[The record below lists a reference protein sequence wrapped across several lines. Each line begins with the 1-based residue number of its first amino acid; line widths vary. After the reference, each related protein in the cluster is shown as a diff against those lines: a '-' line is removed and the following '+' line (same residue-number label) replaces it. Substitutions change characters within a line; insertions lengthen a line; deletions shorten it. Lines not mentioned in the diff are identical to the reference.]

1 MFSFNNGEII
11 SSKLL
16 NKKKSPKV
24 AIIMDTFFS
33 FPPITGFNYRMY
45 HLTKHLQKNNVEVI
59 WILPNR
65 GISSNKQIQ
74 NLKST
79 EIPMYI
85 LPVDLFYDKYE
96 LVKIIKANKIT
107 VIQFESAQT
116 FIELGICLKQ
126 IMSIPV
132 LLEFHDIE
140 STLRETISAKESVE
154 TLEYIQYIASII
166 ADHIIC
172 FTELDKK
179 HLTNKLCVPSDK
191 ITLIPNGIN
200 SEDFTLYEDIEKN
213 RSLVFVGNLFYKPNK
228 ESLEYFLNDILPLI
242 HDEYPDL
249 EVKIIGMTP
258 KEIVSKYQKISYI
271 KFLGVINNNEIYMKE
286 LQSSLIGLSIV
297 LSGSGM
303 NIKNLSYAGAGLAVL
318 TTNLGAN
325 GYECLS
331 NLNIVKPSI
340 YHITKELTNLLSN
353 QKNTVKTGQ
362 KLRDETLIC
371 YNWLDISKKHI
382 SVLETISLFD
392 NKDINYKTHKDFR
405 PLWLQEKRVQDSDVK
420 TIIKVN
426 V

>member
-1 MFSFNNGEII
+1 MERLSLVNYLI
-11 SSKLL
+11 
-16 NKKKSPKV
+16 KKKSPKV

-116 FIELGICLKQ
+116 FIELGIFLKQ

-200 SEDFTLYEDIEKN
+200 SEDFPLYEDIEKN

-242 HDEYPDL
+242 HHEYPDL
-249 EVKIIGMTP
+249 EVKIIGLTP
-258 KEIVSKYQKISYI
+258 KEIVNKYQKISYI

-340 YHITKELTNLLSN
+340 YHITK
-353 QKNTVKTGQ
+353 
-362 KLRDETLIC
+362 
-371 YNWLDISKKHI
+371 
-382 SVLETISLFD
+382 
-392 NKDINYKTHKDFR
+392 
-405 PLWLQEKRVQDSDVK
+405 
-420 TIIKVN
+420 
-426 V
+426 